1 MLGVTLRAINSS
13 HSLIPIV
20 DAITMQHRQLHLQ
33 FSSIPPED
41 RISALPDVLNLHI
54 LYFLP
59 TKDAAATIILSKR
72 WKPLWFSQF
81 RLKLDDQNIPDP
93 SIFREIPNSFITNRD
108 QDLPICSFHLICR
121 HNHYNKTDFT
131 KILYPVVQRRVPNLS
146 IDLSLSAL
154 PTCVLNNEFLS
165 VLKLTRLLLDEI
177 PNVKLPSLKFLRLES
192 VTFTHYNYLTNILSA
207 CPILEELETKD
218 LNVETNYRV
227 AHPTPQ
233 FPYILQ
239 GGLSKLVRANIS
251 GWHIMYSFLNN
262 AKHLQLHVVFP
273 YEPYNMFHNLTH
285 LEITFDVAP
294 NISMLKW
301 DWLIFVLAKFP
312 KLQTLI
318 IDEVDTVTNSSKAED
333 WYDPKIVPECLLTH
347 LTTCSLRNYS
357 SINWELPFA
366 KYIMQNSRVLS
377 TMTIQVAKSIDS
389 DAKLQIVK
397 ELSLCP
403 KNSATCEL
411 LII

>member
-1 MLGVTLRAINSS
+1 MPFWGVEIKPGKPFTHTYDGSKRTPPHFIGLGVTLRAINSS

-20 DAITMQHRQLHLQ
+20 DAIKMSTT
-33 FSSIPPED
+33 
-41 RISALPDVLNLHI
+41 
-54 LYFLP
+54 FLFI
-59 TKDAAATIILSKR
+59 T
-72 WKPLWFSQF
+72 F
-81 RLKLDDQNIPDP
+81 
-93 SIFREIPNSFITNRD
+93 SIFFP
-108 QDLPICSFHLICR
+108 QKMLPPQSSSQR
-121 HNHYNKTDFT
+121 
-131 KILYPVVQRRVPNLS
+131 VQRRVPNLS

-177 PNVKLPSLKFLRLES
+177 PNVKLPSLKFLLLES

-233 FPYILQ
+233 IPYILQ
-239 GGLSKLVRANIS
+239 GGYPNWSELT
-251 GWHIMYSFLNN
+251 FLGGILCIVSLTMRSICNYMW
-262 AKHLQLHVVFP
+262 VFP

-301 DWLIFVLAKFP
+301 DWLIFMLAKFP

-318 IDEVDTVTNSSKAED
+318 IDEVDTVTNLCKAED
-333 WYDPKIVPECLLTH
+333 WDDPKIVPECLFTH

-377 TMTIQVAKSIDS
+377 TMAIQVAKSVDS